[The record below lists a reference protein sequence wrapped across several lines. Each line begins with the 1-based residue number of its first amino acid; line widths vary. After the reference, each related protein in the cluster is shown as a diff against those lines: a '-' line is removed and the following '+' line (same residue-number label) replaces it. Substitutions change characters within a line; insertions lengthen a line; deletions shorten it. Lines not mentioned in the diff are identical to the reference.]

1 MAEAVGLDKTSVVFL
16 LLLTISPRPVSLWL
30 LGLRPEDTM
39 GGRVSLE
46 GGTLRAAEGTRFTL
60 RVYFDPTLFTLQSQQ
75 HQSTENGSSP
85 KLVFVEEPRPGN
97 TNDNPCQDE
106 DSWAS
111 DVEVLGPLTPSPP
124 GGSAVVEVQVRE
136 LRKGERGKLFSLCA
150 FDGRRWEH
158 HGGDHFIL
166 EVRESVPGMPAWL
179 RALVSL
185 LLIGMSALFSGLRLS
200 LLSLDPVELRVL
212 QNSGSPAEKEHA
224 RRVQSVRSRGSYL
237 LCTLLLGNAL
247 ANASLAGW
255 LCLSLPATSQ
265 SSSAPSTVSSFWLP
279 VLVCTVCV
287 FLGGEVAPYS
297 VCSRHGLAIASRTVW
312 LTRLLM
318 AVTFPVSFPLSRL
331 LDWALRQEIST
342 FYTREKLL
350 EMLRAADPY
359 NDLVKEELNII
370 QGALELRTKAVEDVL
385 TPLGDCFML
394 RSDAVLDFSTMSEI
408 LRSGYTRIPVY
419 EGEHRA
425 NIVDILFV
433 KDLAF
438 VDPDDCTPLQTV
450 TRFYHRPLHCVFN
463 DTRLDAVLE
472 EFKKG
477 KSHLALVQR
486 VNNEGEG
493 DPFYEVMG
501 IVTLEDIIEEIIK
514 SEILDETDLYT
525 DNRKK
530 ERIPHRERKQHD
542 FSLFKLSDSEI
553 KVKISPQL
561 LLATHRFMAT
571 EVEPFKT
578 TYLSEKILL
587 RLLKHPNVIQE
598 MKFDEKNKKSSEHY
612 LYQRNR
618 PVDYFILILQ
628 GKVEVEVGKEGLR
641 FENGAF
647 TYYGV
652 PAILSTTCSDN
663 DVRKVGSLA
672 GSSFLLPVS
681 VSRTFAFSRGESLA
695 GSPVNRS
702 PSRCSGL
709 NRSESPNRERNDY
722 GGSTNQLSN
731 SNNNLYIPDY
741 SVHILCDVQF
751 IKITRQQYQNALAA
765 SRMDTSPQSPEI
777 EVFNDSDSAKV
788 SKCHKNSESPKE
800 DTITT
805 IVHDRQSNFGS
816 KSDGLK
822 SPNDS
827 VFLHMDE
834 IPRIKEDL
842 ADNENITIK
851 TKDCCNV
858 NLDPEHSTTEIILS
872 SPLTS
877 SEETLGKKLL
887 RTLSGKTR
895 KKSKDAEK
903 SPEENSNVMHL
914 IT

>member
-1 MAEAVGLDKTSVVFL
+1 MAEAVGGRYGSGAVFL
-16 LLLTISPRPVSLWL
+16 LFISLSPRPVSLWL
-30 LGLRPEDTM
+30 LGLRPEDTV
-39 GGRVSLE
+39 GGHVTLE
-46 GGTLRAAEGTRFTL
+46 GGTLRASEGSRFTL
-60 RVYFDPTLFTLQSQQ
+60 RVYFQPPLPAQQLQPPHLYNTPTS
-75 HQSTENGSSP
+75 ENASSP
-85 KLVFVEEPRPGN
+85 RLVFIEEPRSHGS
-97 TNDNPCQDE
+97 DPCQDE
-106 DSWAS
+106 GTWAS
-111 DVEVLGPLTPSPP
+111 DVEVMGPLQPSPALV
-124 GGSAVVEVQVRE
+124 GSAVVEVRVRE

-158 HGGDHFIL
+158 HAGAHFAL
-166 EVRESVPGMPAWL
+166 EVREAEAGLPVWL
-179 RALVSL
+179 RLLVSL
-185 LLIGMSALFSGLRLS
+185 VLLSFSALFCGLRLS

-224 RRVQSVRSRGSYL
+224 RRVQSVRSSGSYL
-237 LCTLLLGNAL
+237 LCTLLLGHVL

-255 LCLSLPATSQ
+255 LCSSLPPTPAGN
-265 SSSAPSTVSSFWLP
+265 WLP
-279 VLVCTVCV
+279 VLVCTACV
-287 FLGGEVAPYS
+287 FLCGEVAPYS

-318 AVTFPVSFPLSRL
+318 AVAFPVCFPLSRL

-350 EMLRAADPY
+350 ETLRAADPY

-370 QGALELRTKAVEDVL
+370 QGALELRSKAVEDVF

-394 RSDAVLDFSTMSEI
+394 RSDAVLDFSTVSEI

-419 EGEHRA
+419 EGKDRS

-463 DTRLDAVLE
+463 DTKLDAVLE

-477 KSHLALVQR
+477 KSHLAIVQR

-514 SEILDETDLYT
+514 SEILDETDLY
-525 DNRKK
+525 NNKKK

-542 FSLFKLSDSEI
+542 FSLFKLSDSEM

-571 EVEPFKT
+571 EVEPFKAP
-578 TYLSEKILL
+578 YLSEKILL
-587 RLLKHPNVIQE
+587 RLLKHPHVIQE
-598 MKFDEKNKKSSEHY
+598 VKFDEKNKKASEHY

-618 PVDYFILILQ
+618 PVDYFILIIQ

-652 PAILSTTCSDN
+652 PAIMTA
-663 DVRKVGSLA
+663 V
-672 GSSFLLPVS
+672 SS
-681 VSRTFAFSRGESLA
+681 
-695 GSPVNRS
+695 VNRS

-731 SNNNLYIPDY
+731 SNNNLYTPDY

-751 IKITRQQYQNALAA
+751 VKVTRQQYQNALTA
-765 SRMDTSPQSPEI
+765 SRMDSSPQSPEI
-777 EVFNDSDSAKV
+777 EVFSDGDSSKV
-788 SKCHKNSESPKE
+788 TKYHRASESDNP
-800 DTITT
+800 
-805 IVHDRQSNFGS
+805 VLSANGRGSNFGS
-816 KSDGLK
+816 RSDGLK

-827 VFLHMDE
+827 VFLHMED

-842 ADNENITIK
+842 TDNQSCTTVNT
-851 TKDCCNV
+851 DCGINM
-858 NLDPEHSTTEIILS
+858 DSQHSNTELIS
-872 SPLTS
+872 STALIS

-895 KKSKDAEK
+895 KKSRDAEK
-903 SPEENSNVMHL
+903 SPEESSVTHL
-914 IT
+914 VV

>member
-1 MAEAVGLDKTSVVFL
+1 MAEAAGAVFL
-16 LLLTISPRPVSLWL
+16 LFISLSPRPVSLWL
-30 LGLRPEDTM
+30 LGLRPEDTV

-60 RVYFDPTLFTLQSQQ
+60 RVYFQPAAAPPPLQTPSPAGVNG
-75 HQSTENGSSP
+75 SAGSSP
-85 KLVFVEEPRPGN
+85 PRLVFIEEPRASGS
-97 TNDNPCQDE
+97 CQDE
-106 DSWAS
+106 GSWAS
-111 DVEVLGPLTPSPP
+111 DVEVVGPLQAGQ
-124 GGSAVVEVQVRE
+124 GGSAVVEVAVRE

-150 FDGRRWEH
+150 FDGRSWEH
-158 HGGDHFIL
+158 HGGAHFGL
-166 EVRESVPGMPAWL
+166 EVREAEPGMPGWL
-179 RALVSL
+179 RIMAALML
-185 LLIGMSALFSGLRLS
+185 LALSALFSGLRLS

-212 QNSGSPAEKEHA
+212 QNSGSAVEKEQA
-224 RRVQSVRSRGSYL
+224 RRVQEVRSRGSYL
-237 LCTLLLGNAL
+237 LCTLLLGNVL
-247 ANASLAGW
+247 SNAALAGW
-255 LCLSLPATSQ
+255 LCSSLPG
-265 SSSAPSTVSSFWLP
+265 PLWLP
-279 VLVCTVCV
+279 IVLCTVCV
-287 FLGGEVAPYS
+287 FLVGEVAPYS

-318 AVTFPVSFPLSRL
+318 AATFPVSFPLSRL
-331 LDWALRQEIST
+331 LDWALRQEIGT

-394 RSDAVLDFSTMSEI
+394 RSDAVLDFATVSEI

-419 EGEHRA
+419 EGEDRA

-477 KSHLALVQR
+477 KSHLAIVQR

-514 SEILDETDLYT
+514 SEILDETDLYN
-525 DNRKK
+525 NRNK
-530 ERIPHRERKQHD
+530 ERIPQRERKQHD
-542 FSLFKLSDSEI
+542 FSLFKLSDSQM

-561 LLATHRFMAT
+561 MLATHRFMAT
-571 EVEPFKT
+571 EVEPFKAP
-578 TYLSEKILL
+578 YLSEKIIL

-598 MKFDEKNKKSSEHY
+598 IKFDEKNKRSSEHY

-652 PAILSTTCSDN
+652 PAIMTTVSSDN
-663 DVRKVGSLA
+663 DVRKVGSLG

-695 GSPVNRS
+695 GSPVVNRS

-722 GGSTNQLSN
+722 GGSNNQLSN

-751 IKITRQQYQNALAA
+751 VKITRQQYQNALTA
-765 SRMDTSPQSPEI
+765 SRMDSSPQSPEI
-777 EVFNDSDSAKV
+777 EVFSEGDSTKSTKYLRV
-788 SKCHKNSESPKE
+788 SESPKD
-800 DTITT
+800 DTTAT
-805 IVHDRQSNFGS
+805 LAHDRNSSFAGS

-827 VFLHMDE
+827 VFLHMED
-834 IPRIKEDL
+834 IPRIREEL
-842 ADNENITIK
+842 ADNANCTIHH
-851 TKDCCNV
+851 TDCCGIGMDQENSSV
-858 NLDPEHSTTEIILS
+858 EIVTNSTVSCST
-872 SPLTS
+872 
-877 SEETLGKKLL
+877 EETLGKKLL

-895 KKSKDAEK
+895 KKSRDAEK
-903 SPEENSNVMHL
+903 SPEESSVLHL

>member
-1 MAEAVGLDKTSVVFL
+1 MAVGRCFPSPFL
-16 LLLTISPRPVSLWL
+16 LLLVSRCCSGWL
-30 LGLRPEDTM
+30 LGLRPEDTLD
-39 GGRVSLE
+39 GRVSLE

-60 RVYFDPTLFTLQSQQ
+60 RLYYQQ
-75 HQSTENGSSP
+75 PPFPVNGSSGEGP
-85 KLVFVEEPRPGN
+85 RLVFVEEPWSGGQGCLEGGSP
-97 TNDNPCQDE
+97 
-106 DSWAS
+106 
-111 DVEVLGPLTPSPP
+111 DVEVSGPLGAP
-124 GGSAVVEVQVRE
+124 GVGSAVVEVRVGE
-136 LRKGERGKLFSLCA
+136 LRKGERGRVFSVCA
-150 FDGRRWEH
+150 YDGRRWEH
-158 HGGDHFIL
+158 HGGGEFSL
-166 EVRESVPGMPAWL
+166 EVRQVEEGLSGGV
-179 RALVSL
+179 RVVVSGVL
-185 LLIGMSALFSGLRLS
+185 LGVSAIFGGLRLC

-212 QNSGSPAEKEHA
+212 QNSGSAAEKA
-224 RRVQSVRSRGSYL
+224 QAGRVQSVRARGSFL
-237 LCTLLLGNAL
+237 LCSLLLGNAL

-255 LCLSLPATSQ
+255 LYRVVLPAEPWL
-265 SSSAPSTVSSFWLP
+265 AVLASTAG
-279 VLVCTVCV
+279 V
-287 FLGGEVAPYS
+287 FLCGEVAPYS
-297 VCSRHGLAIASRTVW
+297 VCSRHGLAIASRSVC
-312 LTRLLM
+312 LSRLLM
-318 AVTFPVSFPLSRL
+318 AVTSPLSFPLSRL
-331 LDWALRQEIST
+331 LDWALPQEIST
-342 FYTREKLL
+342 FYTREKLV

-359 NDLVKEELNII
+359 NDLLKEELNII

-394 RSDAVLDFSTMSEI
+394 RADAVLDFATVSDI

-419 EGEHRA
+419 EGDDRA

-477 KSHLALVQR
+477 KSHLAIVQR

-514 SEILDETDLYT
+514 SEILDETDLYN
-525 DNRKK
+525 NRKK
-530 ERIPHRERKQHD
+530 ERNPHRERKQQD
-542 FSLFKLSDSEI
+542 FSLFKLTDSEM

-571 EVEPFKT
+571 EIEPFKAPF
-578 TYLSEKILL
+578 LSEKILL
-587 RLLKHPNVIQE
+587 RLLKHPHVIQE
-598 MKFDEKNKKSSEHY
+598 LRFDEKNKRSTEHY
-612 LYQRNR
+612 LYQRNK

-652 PAILSTTCSDN
+652 PAIMTTVSSDT

-731 SNNNLYIPDY
+731 NNLYVPDY
-741 SVHILCDVQF
+741 SVHILSYVQYV
-751 IKITRQQYQNALAA
+751 KVTRQQYQNALTA
-765 SRMDTSPQSPEI
+765 SRMDSSPQSPDI
-777 EVFNDSDSAKV
+777 EAFSDGESTKV
-788 SKCHKNSESPKE
+788 TKYQRVSESPKE
-800 DTITT
+800 DAVTT
-805 IVHDRQSNFGS
+805 LLSDRNCNLATSR
-816 KSDGLK
+816 SDGLK

-827 VFLHMDE
+827 VFLHMDD
-834 IPRIKEDL
+834 IPQIKEEL
-842 ADNENITIK
+842 ADTDKCITNADNYGVSMDSEHHCNELF
-851 TKDCCNV
+851 V
-858 NLDPEHSTTEIILS
+858 ST
-872 SPLTS
+872 
-877 SEETLGKKLL
+877 EETLGKKLL

-903 SPEENSNVMHL
+903 SPEESSALHL
-914 IT
+914 MT

>member
-1 MAEAVGLDKTSVVFL
+1 MAEAACGRCSSVAVL
-16 LLLTISPRPVSLWL
+16 LLFLSLSPRPASLWL
-30 LGLRPEDTM
+30 LGLRPEDTV
-39 GGRVSLE
+39 GGQVSLE
-46 GGTLRAAEGTRFTL
+46 GGTLRAAEGSRFTL
-60 RVYFDPTLFTLQSQQ
+60 RVYFQPPLPAQQSQQ
-75 HQSTENGSSP
+75 PSHSPGYNGTSSP
-85 KLVFVEEPRPGN
+85 PRLVFIEEPRAGETP
-97 TNDNPCQDE
+97 TETCQDE
-106 DSWAS
+106 GSWAS
-111 DVEVLGPLTPSPP
+111 DVEVLGPLQPGL

-136 LRKGERGKLFSLCA
+136 LRKGERVKLFSLCA
-150 FDGRRWEH
+150 FDGRHWEH
-158 HGGDHFIL
+158 HRGAHFVL
-166 EVRESVPGMPAWL
+166 EVREAESGMPGWL
-179 RALVSL
+179 RALIAL
-185 LLIGMSALFSGLRLS
+185 LLLAMSALFSGLRLS
-200 LLSLDPVELRVL
+200 MLSLDPVELRVL
-212 QNSGSPAEKEHA
+212 QSSGSPAEKEQA
-224 RRVQSVRSRGSYL
+224 GRVQSVRSRGSYL

-255 LCLSLPATSQ
+255 LCSSLPSGASG
-265 SSSAPSTVSSFWLP
+265 AMWLP
-279 VLVCTVCV
+279 VLVCTLCV
-287 FLGGEVAPYS
+287 FLGGEIAPYS

-318 AVTFPVSFPLSRL
+318 AATFPISYPLSRL

-394 RSDAVLDFSTMSEI
+394 RSDAVLDFATVSDI

-419 EGEHRA
+419 EGDDRA

-477 KSHLALVQR
+477 KSHLAIVQR

-530 ERIPHRERKQHD
+530 ERIPQRERKQHD
-542 FSLFKLSDSEI
+542 FSLFKLSDSQM

-571 EVEPFKT
+571 EIEPFKSP
-578 TYLSEKILL
+578 YLSEKILL

-598 MKFDEKNKKSSEHY
+598 LKFDEKNKRSSEHY

-652 PAILSTTCSDN
+652 PAIMATVSSDT

-681 VSRTFAFSRGESLA
+681 VSRTFAFNRGESLA

-731 SNNNLYIPDY
+731 SNNNLYVPDY

-751 IKITRQQYQNALAA
+751 IKITRQQYQNALTA
-765 SRMDTSPQSPEI
+765 SRMDSSPQSPEI
-777 EVFNDSDSAKV
+777 EVFSDGDS
-788 SKCHKNSESPKE
+788 SKTSKYRRVSESPKDDAASTLMHE
-800 DTITT
+800 
-805 IVHDRQSNFGS
+805 RNSNFAGS

-827 VFLHMDE
+827 VFLHMDD
-834 IPRIKEDL
+834 IPQIREEL
-842 ADNENITIK
+842 ADSESCK
-851 TKDCCNV
+851 TNNADCCGINV
-858 NLDPEHSTTEIILS
+858 DSDHSSTEMITCS
-872 SPLTS
+872 AVTS
-877 SEETLGKKLL
+877 NEETLGKKLL

-895 KKSKDAEK
+895 KKSRDADK
-903 SPEENSNVMHL
+903 SPEESSVMHL

>member
-1 MAEAVGLDKTSVVFL
+1 MAVGRCFPSPFL
-16 LLLTISPRPVSLWL
+16 LLLVSRCCSGWL
-30 LGLRPEDTM
+30 LGLRPEDTLD
-39 GGRVSLE
+39 GRVSLE

-60 RVYFDPTLFTLQSQQ
+60 RLYYQQ
-75 HQSTENGSSP
+75 PPFPVNGSSGEGP
-85 KLVFVEEPRPGN
+85 RLVFVEEPWSGGQGCLEGGSP
-97 TNDNPCQDE
+97 
-106 DSWAS
+106 
-111 DVEVLGPLTPSPP
+111 DVEVSGPLGAP
-124 GGSAVVEVQVRE
+124 GVGSAVVEVRVGE
-136 LRKGERGKLFSLCA
+136 LRKGERGRVFSVCA
-150 FDGRRWEH
+150 YDGRRWEH
-158 HGGDHFIL
+158 HGGGEFSL
-166 EVRESVPGMPAWL
+166 EVRQVEEGLSGGV
-179 RALVSL
+179 RVVVSGVL
-185 LLIGMSALFSGLRLS
+185 LGVSAIFGGLRLC

-212 QNSGSPAEKEHA
+212 QNSGSAAEKA
-224 RRVQSVRSRGSYL
+224 QAGRVQSVRARGSFL
-237 LCTLLLGNAL
+237 LCSLLLGNAL

-255 LCLSLPATSQ
+255 LYRVVLPAEPWL
-265 SSSAPSTVSSFWLP
+265 AVLASTAG
-279 VLVCTVCV
+279 V
-287 FLGGEVAPYS
+287 FLCGEVAPYS
-297 VCSRHGLAIASRTVW
+297 VCSRHGLAIASRSVC
-312 LTRLLM
+312 LSRLLM
-318 AVTFPVSFPLSRL
+318 AVTSPLSFPLSRL
-331 LDWALRQEIST
+331 LDWALPQEIST
-342 FYTREKLL
+342 FYTREKLV

-359 NDLVKEELNII
+359 NDLLKEELNII

-394 RSDAVLDFSTMSEI
+394 RADAVLDFATVSDI

-419 EGEHRA
+419 EGDDRA

-477 KSHLALVQR
+477 KSHLAIVQR

-514 SEILDETDLYT
+514 SEILDETDLYN
-525 DNRKK
+525 NRKK
-530 ERIPHRERKQHD
+530 ERNPHRERKQQD
-542 FSLFKLSDSEI
+542 FSLFKLTDSEM

-571 EVEPFKT
+571 EIEPFKAPF
-578 TYLSEKILL
+578 LSEKILL
-587 RLLKHPNVIQE
+587 RLLKHPHVIQE
-598 MKFDEKNKKSSEHY
+598 LRFDEKNKRSTEHY
-612 LYQRNR
+612 LYQRNK

-652 PAILSTTCSDN
+652 PAIMTTVSSDT

-672 GSSFLLPVS
+672 GSSFLL
-681 VSRTFAFSRGESLA
+681 
-695 GSPVNRS
+695 NRS

-731 SNNNLYIPDY
+731 NNLYVPDY
-741 SVHILCDVQF
+741 SVHILSYVQYV
-751 IKITRQQYQNALAA
+751 KVTRQQYQNALTA
-765 SRMDTSPQSPEI
+765 SRMDSSPQSPDI
-777 EVFNDSDSAKV
+777 EAFSDGESTKV
-788 SKCHKNSESPKE
+788 TKYQRVSESPKE
-800 DTITT
+800 DAVTT
-805 IVHDRQSNFGS
+805 LLSDRNCNLATSR
-816 KSDGLK
+816 SDGLK

-827 VFLHMDE
+827 VFLHMDD
-834 IPRIKEDL
+834 IPQIKEEL
-842 ADNENITIK
+842 ADTDKCITNADNYGVSMDSEHHCNELF
-851 TKDCCNV
+851 V
-858 NLDPEHSTTEIILS
+858 ST
-872 SPLTS
+872 
-877 SEETLGKKLL
+877 EETLGKKLL

-903 SPEENSNVMHL
+903 SPEESSALHL
-914 IT
+914 MT

>member
-1 MAEAVGLDKTSVVFL
+1 MAGDGGAADGQQHSLALFL
-16 LLLTISPRPVSLWL
+16 LLLSPPVSARL
-30 LGLRPEDTM
+30 LGLRPEDTL
-39 GGRVSLE
+39 GGRVSVE
-46 GGTLRAAEGTRFTL
+46 GGTVRAAEGTRFTL
-60 RVYFDPTLFTLQSQQ
+60 RLYASSPSAFR
-75 HQSTENGSSP
+75 NGSR
-85 KLVFVEEPRPGN
+85 LAFVEEPGGGEVRCREEEG
-97 TNDNPCQDE
+97 
-106 DSWAS
+106 AS
-111 DVEVLGPLTPSPP
+111 DVEVLGPPRLTSSS
-124 GGSAVVEVQVRE
+124 SALLEVRVRR
-136 LRKGERGKLFSLCA
+136 LRKGERGKLYSLCA
-150 FDGRRWEH
+150 FDGRSWEH
-158 HGGDHFIL
+158 LGGGAFAL
-166 EVRESVPGMPAWL
+166 EVREEAEPVEGMEVWL
-179 RALVSL
+179 KVALAL
-185 LLIGMSALFSGLRLS
+185 LLLASSAVLSGLRLA
-200 LLSLDPVELRVL
+200 LLSLDPVELRML
-212 QNSGSPAEKEHA
+212 QNSGSPAEREQA
-224 RRVQSVRSRGSYL
+224 RRVQWVRGRGSYL
-237 LCTLLLGNAL
+237 LCTLLLGNTL
-247 ANASLAGW
+247 ANTSLAA
-255 LCLSLPATSQ
+255 LLYYAVLPAQ
-265 SSSAPSTVSSFWLP
+265 QPWLTI
-279 VLVCTVCV
+279 LVCATSV
-287 FLGGEVAPYS
+287 FLVGEVAPYS
-297 VCSRHGLAIASRTVW
+297 VCSRHGLAIAARSVW
-312 LTRLLM
+312 LTHLLM
-318 AVTFPVSFPLSRL
+318 AVTFPISFPLSQL

-370 QGALELRTKAVEDVL
+370 QGALELRTKSVEDVL

-394 RSDAVLDFSTMSEI
+394 RYDAVLDFSTVSEI

-419 EGEHRA
+419 EGEDRA

-438 VDPDDCTPLQTV
+438 VDPDDCTPLKTV
-450 TRFYHRPLHCVFN
+450 TRFYHRPLHCVFH

-477 KSHLALVQR
+477 QSHLAIVQR

-530 ERIPHRERKQHD
+530 ERVPHRERKQHD
-542 FSLFKLSDSEI
+542 FSLFKLSDSEM

-571 EVEPFKT
+571 EIEPFKAPF
-578 TYLSEKILL
+578 LSEKILL
-587 RLLKHPNVIQE
+587 RLLKHPHVIQE
-598 MKFDEKNKKSSEHY
+598 LKFDVKNKRSSEHY

-652 PAILSTTCSDN
+652 PAIMTTVSSDN

-672 GSSFLLPVS
+672 GSSFLL
-681 VSRTFAFSRGESLA
+681 
-695 GSPVNRS
+695 NRS

-722 GGSTNQLSN
+722 GGSNNQLSN
-731 SNNNLYIPDY
+731 SNNNLYVPDY
-741 SVHILCDVQF
+741 SVHILSDVQYV
-751 IKITRQQYQNALAA
+751 KVTRQQYQNALTA
-765 SRMDTSPQSPEI
+765 SRMDSSPQSPDI
-777 EVFNDSDSAKV
+777 EVFCDGEPTKV
-788 SKCHKNSESPKE
+788 TKYQRMSESPK
-800 DTITT
+800 DDAITT
-805 IVHDRQSNFGS
+805 LISDRNCNLASS
-816 KSDGLK
+816 RSDVLK

-827 VFLHMDE
+827 VFLHMED

-842 ADNENITIK
+842 ADTEQCIPNSDSCGVSLDTEQPNNVTVPSITP
-851 TKDCCNV
+851 T
-858 NLDPEHSTTEIILS
+858 ST
-872 SPLTS
+872 
-877 SEETLGKKLL
+877 EETLGKKLL

-895 KKSKDAEK
+895 KKSRDAEK
-903 SPEENSNVMHL
+903 SPEESSAMQL